1 MRGGPRPGAGRKPG
15 KPNRPHILDNWTP
28 EDVADFFAWLK
39 KAYKK
44 NPRIATW
51 IGDQISGKA
60 VQPIAG
66 YDGTPL
72 FSFDDETKAKARRAW
87 DGIVD

>member
-1 MRGGPRPGAGRKPG
+1 MRGGKRPGAGRPKG
-15 KPNRPHILDNWTP
+15 TPNRPHILDHWTP
-28 EDVADFFAWLK
+28 EDVLAYFAWLK

-60 VQPIAG
+60 AQPLTGDKDNPVYIAG
-66 YDGTPL
+66 VNVRIR
-72 FSFDDETKAKARRAW
+72 K
-87 DGIVD
+87 